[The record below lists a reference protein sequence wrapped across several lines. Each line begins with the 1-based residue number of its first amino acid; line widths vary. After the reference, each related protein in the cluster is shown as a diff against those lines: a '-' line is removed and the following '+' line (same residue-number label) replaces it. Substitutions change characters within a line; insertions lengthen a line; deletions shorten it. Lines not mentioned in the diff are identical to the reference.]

1 MPHIDLNCDLG
12 ESFGAYTIGMDEK
25 VISFITSANVAC
37 GFHAGDPL
45 VMQRTVA
52 LCKQS
57 GAAVGAHP
65 GFPDLQGFG
74 RRQMKLTPAE
84 AKACVQYQIGA
95 LKAFCDAAGVPL
107 HHVKPHGALYNMAGK
122 DRALADAIC
131 AAVKESAPGAVLL
144 ALSGSEMVKAANA
157 IGLPVASEVFA
168 DRGYRADGSLVP
180 RGAPGAM
187 IEDEDTA
194 IARVLQMAAQGTV
207 QADDGSTVLFA
218 ERQNLFQRLR
228 LTVDRIDDGLT
239 VVDAQRTG
247 QGLWIR
253 GVELQRQVGDGL
265 QILDELFQR
274 GSFVDAGQTS
284 VDVQHL
290 GTGLGLGHGLGAGV
304 STVAVT

>member
-25 VISFITSANVAC
+25 VIPFITSANVAC

-57 GAAVGAHP
+57 GVAVGAHP

-144 ALSGSEMVKAANA
+144 ALSGSEMVKAAQA
-157 IGLPVASEVFA
+157 ISLPVANEVFA
-168 DRGYRADGSLVP
+168 DRGYRPAGS
-180 RGAPGAM
+180 PGAHHY
-187 IEDEDTA
+187 
-194 IARVLQMAAQGTV
+194 RHQP
-207 QADDGSTVLFA
+207 
-218 ERQNLFQRLR
+218 
-228 LTVDRIDDGLT
+228 
-239 VVDAQRTG
+239 
-247 QGLWIR
+247 
-253 GVELQRQVGDGL
+253 
-265 QILDELFQR
+265 LD
-274 GSFVDAGQTS
+274 S
-284 VDVQHL
+284 H
-290 GTGLGLGHGLGAGV
+290 
-304 STVAVT
+304 